1 MDNKIRRRKV
11 SKNNT
16 SVKKKPL
23 RSNNYSN
30 VKKRT
35 NHRIERRKE
44 EQKRLKV
51 KKYVSN
57 SIKILLSFVFI
68 FTLLT
73 SFLAINLFNKVF
85 NSDVIINDELL
96 KEYYISTDI
105 ATSEEIPKY
114 LKDAIVSIEDERFY
128 NHKGVDF
135 ISLFRS
141 VIHNIVYDTTQGG
154 STIEMQLSKNLLT
167 SNEKTVKRKINDIRN
182 AIQMNKNMTKDEILV
197 AYLNNI
203 YLGKSSYGVKEGAK
217 IYFGKDLYEL
227 SLGECAMLAGITNN
241 PLKYK
246 EFVHAKSRQELI
258 LGKMKELGY
267 ITDKE
272 YKEAMREEVV
282 FKSEID

>member
-11 SKNNT
+11 SKSNISNNT
-16 SVKKKPL
+16 TRNNSRNIKKTPKRQNL
-23 RSNNYSN
+23 RIQ
-30 VKKRT
+30 K
-35 NHRIERRKE
+35 RKE
-44 EQKRLKV
+44 EQKKMKIR
-51 KKYVSN
+51 KYVSL
-57 SIKILLSFVFI
+57 SLKVLSSFVVLFI
-68 FTLLT
+68 LLT
-73 SFLAINLFNKVF
+73 SFLAFNLYNKVF
-85 NSDVIINDELL
+85 NSDVVINNEML
-96 KEYYISTDI
+96 KEYYISTDV
-105 ATSEEIPKY
+105 ASSEDIPKY

-141 VIHNIVYDTTQGG
+141 VIHNMFYDTTQGG

-167 SNEKTVKRKINDIRN
+167 NDKKTIKRKITDIRN
-182 AIQMNKNMTKDEILV
+182 AIQMDKNMTKDEILV

-272 YKEAMREEVV
+272 YKEAMREDVV

>member
-11 SKNNT
+11 SKSNISNNT
-16 SVKKKPL
+16 TRNNSRNIKKTQKKQNL
-23 RSNNYSN
+23 RIQ
-30 VKKRT
+30 K
-35 NHRIERRKE
+35 RKE
-44 EQKRLKV
+44 EQKKMKIR
-51 KKYVSN
+51 KYVS
-57 SIKILLSFVFI
+57 LSLKVLSTFVVLFI
-68 FTLLT
+68 LLT
-73 SFLAINLFNKVF
+73 SFLAFNLYNKVF
-85 NSDVIINDELL
+85 NSDVVINDDML
-96 KEYYISTDI
+96 KEYYISTDV
-105 ATSEEIPKY
+105 ASSEDIPKY

-141 VIHNIVYDTTQGG
+141 VIHNIFYDTTQGG

-167 SNEKTVKRKINDIRN
+167 NDEKTIKRKITDIRN
-182 AIQMNKNMTKDEILV
+182 AIQMDKNMTKDEILV

-272 YKEAMREEVV
+272 YKEAMREDVV

>member
-167 SNEKTVKRKINDIRN
+167 SNEK
-182 AIQMNKNMTKDEILV
+182 
-197 AYLNNI
+197 
-203 YLGKSSYGVKEGAK
+203 KE
-217 IYFGKDLYEL
+217 
-227 SLGECAMLAGITNN
+227 
-241 PLKYK
+241 LKY
-246 EFVHAKSRQELI
+246 I
-258 LGKMKELGY
+258 LERIY
-267 ITDKE
+267 TN
-272 YKEAMREEVV
+272 
-282 FKSEID
+282 

>member
-11 SKNNT
+11 SKSNISNNT
-16 SVKKKPL
+16 TRNNSRNIKKTQKKQNL
-23 RSNNYSN
+23 RIQ
-30 VKKRT
+30 K
-35 NHRIERRKE
+35 RKE
-44 EQKRLKV
+44 EQKKMKIR
-51 KKYVSN
+51 KYVSL
-57 SIKILLSFVFI
+57 SLKILSSFVVLFI
-68 FTLLT
+68 LLT
-73 SFLAINLFNKVF
+73 SFLAFNLYNKVF
-85 NSDVIINDELL
+85 NSDVVINDDML
-96 KEYYISTDI
+96 KEYYISTDV
-105 ATSEEIPKY
+105 ASSEDIPKY

-141 VIHNIVYDTTQGG
+141 VIHNIFYDTTQGG

-167 SNEKTVKRKINDIRN
+167 NDEKTIKRKITDIRN
-182 AIQMNKNMTKDEILV
+182 AIQMDKNMTKDEILV

-272 YKEAMREEVV
+272 YKEAMREDVV